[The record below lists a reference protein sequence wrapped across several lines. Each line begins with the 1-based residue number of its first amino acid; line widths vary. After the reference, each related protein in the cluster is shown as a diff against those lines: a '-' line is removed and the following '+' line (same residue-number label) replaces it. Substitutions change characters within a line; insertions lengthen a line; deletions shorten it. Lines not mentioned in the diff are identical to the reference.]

1 MALPVNEIFT
11 SIQGEATYTGTPATF
26 IRLQG
31 CGVGC
36 AWCDTKHTWPSL
48 AKDKIPIKDMLGK
61 ECDSSEWAE
70 LSEDEILAEAF
81 NSSARH
87 IVITG
92 GEPCDHDLQK
102 LTTML
107 STRGF
112 MVQVETSGTKPI
124 SVYHK
129 TFITLS
135 PKWDMTEGLEVLEEN
150 FEIADEIKMPVGK
163 ESDVAKLIGH
173 IVNPS
178 GIIRQR
184 SSVWLQPLSQSK
196 KATKVCV
203 ESATKHGFRISLQAH
218 KYIGVR

>member
-48 AKDKIPIKDMLGK
+48 AKDKIPIKDMLVK

-70 LSEDEILAEAF
+70 LSEDEILFEVFSREA
-81 NSSARH
+81 AH

-92 GEPCDHDLQK
+92 GEPCDHDLHR
-102 LTTML
+102 LTEML
-107 STRGF
+107 SRAGF
-112 MVQVETSGTKPI
+112 IVQVETSGTKPI
-124 SVYHK
+124 SVHHK
-129 TFITLS
+129 TFVTLS
-135 PKWDMTEGLEVLEEN
+135 PKWDMAGGLEVLKEN

-163 ESDVAKLIGH
+163 ESDVTKLIEQVGAA
-173 IVNPS
+173 S
-178 GIIRQR
+178 LRS

-196 KATKVCV
+196 KATEVCV
-203 ESATKHGFRISLQAH
+203 ESATKHGFRISLQTH